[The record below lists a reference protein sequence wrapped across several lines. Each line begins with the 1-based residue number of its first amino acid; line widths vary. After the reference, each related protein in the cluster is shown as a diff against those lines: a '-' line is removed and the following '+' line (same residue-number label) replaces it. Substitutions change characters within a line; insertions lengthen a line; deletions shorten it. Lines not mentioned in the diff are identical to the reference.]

1 MKRQMFVLVGVLA
14 LLLAGGSAY
23 AQSVRVSAN
32 VPFDFIVNGKTMPAG
47 LYTINTVDASDTSAL
62 LIRSAQ
68 PKDNMIVLSQSVE
81 SLKAAKN
88 TKLVFHQYG
97 TRYFLS
103 EIWVDG
109 EQSGR
114 QLQKAS
120 RENEMALDFPLQKV
134 ELLASLR

>member
-23 AQSVRVSAN
+23 AQSVRVTAN

-47 LYTINTVDASDTSAL
+47 QYYISTVDAADASAL
-62 LIRSAQ
+62 LIRSPQ
-68 PKDNMIVLSQSVE
+68 PKSNLMVLSQSVQ
-81 SLKAAKN
+81 SLKASAD

-103 EIWVDG
+103 EIWVHG